1 MSQSSMVTRQW
12 WANESNYTKGRT
24 DTIHGIVIHHAAS
37 TSLDSV
43 GQVFSQYGRGGSA
56 HYGVK
61 GKQVHQYVREEDTAW
76 HCLPVDA
83 TEVMTPQGFVPL
95 SEMRVGDPVY
105 QWNKDTGEITPTTV
119 QNVIKPRIETV
130 FRMRETEAT
139 AEHKI
144 AYHTYDNREI
154 KLAKWGERL
163 NTQTYFPDE
172 FSYQGNGLPLTDCQI
187 RLLVAVQADGTYI
200 KETEQVRFHFR
211 KARKIE
217 RLKEILKSLGLE
229 YRQYSQRTGEVIVI
243 NNLVSFC
250 EQYLDSKQFSYKLL
264 ELDEHQMQ
272 VFVQEL
278 PHWDGVITDKT
289 TYYCSSDTLSADVA
303 QAIVFLSGKQ
313 SNMTETR
320 AFGCKVNS
328 RITLAKNNKY
338 MFDRKTETTSRET
351 TVSCISVPDGFIIVR
366 QYGRVQIIGNCG
378 NWPGNCCTIGI
389 ETVNST
395 GAPNWLVDDETLE
408 TLCQLVADIA
418 KRNGLGKIK
427 FEPDGVYPTLSA
439 HRDWSP
445 TYCPGDY
452 LYSKMSY
459 IEKRVNEINYPTKK
473 AELVWTKFD
482 KVETYITTRTT
493 HLYDFNHTHAENI
506 VAIKEFAKDTAIDI
520 YGKVEN
526 KTIGK
531 TFLLTEYSFTKHI
544 TNGFKDDALTPK
556 PAPQP
561 EPQPQP
567 APEDPETPQDEPED
581 PEPVIEPVEP
591 ENPQEEP
598 IVKPDGTGNPDNPRG
613 MSEEEYNLILEQMQE
628 IENNAK
634 EKIVMIPMSNKTYDI
649 LKIVAI
655 VILPLIQALYVGLSK
670 IWGFGFGSEIDQT
683 IQLVVAALN
692 TVLGVA
698 LVKSSSDYH
707 KGD

>member
-12 WANESNYTKGRT
+12 WANGTNYTVGRQ
-24 DTIHGIVIHHAAS
+24 DKIRGIVIHHAAS
-37 TSLDSV
+37 TSLDSI
-43 GQVFSQYGRGGSA
+43 GQVFSQPGRGGSA
-56 HYGVK
+56 HYGVG

-95 SEMRVGDPVY
+95 SEMQVGDPVY

-144 AYHTYDNREI
+144 AYHTYDNPEV

-172 FSYQGNGLPLTDCQI
+172 FSFNGRGLPLTDCQI

-200 KETEQVRFHFR
+200 KDTEQVRFQFR
-211 KARKIE
+211 KSRKIE
-217 RLKEILKSLGLE
+217 RLKEILKTLSLE
-229 YRQYSQRTGEVIVI
+229 YRQYSQRSGEVIVI

-250 EQYLDSKQFSYKLL
+250 EQYLDNKQFSYKLL
-264 ELDEHQMQ
+264 DLGQHQME
-272 VFVQEL
+272 VFAKEL
-278 PHWDGVITDKT
+278 PYWDGTISDKT
-289 TYYCSSDTLSADVA
+289 TFYCSSDTLSADVA
-303 QAIVFLSGKQ
+303 QIIIFLSGRQ
-313 SNMTETR
+313 SNMIETT
-320 AFGCKVNS
+320 AFGRKVNS
-328 RITLAKNNKY
+328 RITLTKNNKY

-351 TVSCISVPDGFIIVR
+351 VVSCISVPDGFIIVR
-366 QYGRVQIIGNCG
+366 QYGRVQIIGNCSNWAG
-378 NWPGNCCTIGI
+378 NNATIGI
-389 ETVNST
+389 ETTNST
-395 GAPNWLVDDETLE
+395 GAPDWKVSDETFD
-408 TLCQLVADIA
+408 TLCKLVAEIA
-418 KRNGLGKIK
+418 KRNGLGKLWIN
-427 FEPDGVYPTLSA
+427 PDADFPALSG
-439 HRDWSP
+439 HKDWQGAA
-445 TYCPGDY
+445 TVCPGPY
-452 LYSKMSY
+452 LYPKLQE
-459 IEKRVNEINYPTKK
+459 ICDRANEINYPTKK

-506 VAIKEFAKDTAIDI
+506 VVIKEFAKDTAIDI

-531 TFLLTEYSFTKHI
+531 TFLLTEYSFTKKI
-544 TNGFKDDALTPK
+544 TNGFKDDALIPK
-556 PAPQP
+556 PAPQ
-561 EPQPQP
+561 PQPQP
-567 APEDPETPQDEPED
+567 APEAPEKPQDEPKD

-598 IVKPDGTGNPDNPRG
+598 VISPEDNQSG
-613 MSEEEYNLILEQMQE
+613 LTEEEMAKIQAQMQE

-670 IWGFGFGSEIDQT
+670 IWGFGFGTEIDQT
-683 IQLVVAALN
+683 IQLIVAALN
-692 TVLGVA
+692 TVLGAA